1 MKLWFVA
8 YISDGGFANNQL
20 PAPMKEVSVIVPVYN
35 ESGSLPTLFERLES
49 ALARYDH
56 EIIAV
61 NDGSKDD
68 SWKIILEACQRNKR
82 IKAVNFKR
90 NFGQTSAINAGLQ
103 VATGSILVLIDSDL
117 ENDPND
123 IPLLLAKLDEG
134 YDVVS
139 GWRKKRWADMFLTRK
154 IPSILANRMISFIS
168 GVKLNDYGCTLK
180 AYRRDVVKDVYLYGQ
195 MHRFIPVYCS
205 WQGGKVA
212 ELPVNY
218 QARKFGKSNYGLFR
232 IYKVVLDLIM
242 IKFLDKYMQR
252 PIHFFGGIGILSF
265 VMAAIAAIISL
276 YLKFIGYA
284 TIIQTPLPTISAVFF
299 IVGIQLVLMGVMA
312 EILMRTYYE
321 SQSKRPYTIREKINF
336 DE

>member
-1 MKLWFVA
+1 
-8 YISDGGFANNQL
+8 
-20 PAPMKEVSVIVPVYN
+20 MKEISVIIPVYN
-35 ESGSLPTLFERLES
+35 ESGSLPLLFENLDA
-49 ALARYDH
+49 ALAHLDH

-68 SWKIILEACQRNKR
+68 SWQKILSACQRNKR
-82 IKAVNFKR
+82 IKAIDLRR

-103 VATGSILVLIDSDL
+103 SASGNIIVLIDSDL
-117 ENDPND
+117 ENDPTD
-123 IPLLLAKLDEG
+123 IPLILNKLNEG

-139 GWRKKRWADMFLTRK
+139 GWRKKRWAGSFFTRK
-154 IPSILANRMISFIS
+154 LPSMFANLMISFIS
-168 GVKLNDYGCTLK
+168 GVKLHDYGCTLK
-180 AYRRDVVKDVYLYGQ
+180 AYRHDIVKDVYLYGQ

-212 ELPVNY
+212 ELPVKY
-218 QARKFGKSNYGLFR
+218 SPRKFGKSNYGLFR
-232 IYKVVLDLIM
+232 VYKVVLDLVM

-265 VMAAIAAIISL
+265 VLAAIAAAFSL
-276 YLKFIGYA
+276 YLKFTGYA
-284 TIIQTPLPTISAVFF
+284 TIIETPLPTMSAVFF

-321 SQSKRPYTIREKINF
+321 SQQKMPFSIKEKINF